1 MTPRLDEGRA
11 VLAGLGP
18 TIGAAIERAG
28 RQSPDLERMLLEFG
42 FGDAYVTGDL
52 DLRTRELVTVAALA
66 AMGGCEAPLVNHLSA
81 AHAVGVAPAELLDVL
96 VHLVPIIGF
105 ARVLVAVGTFAQ
117 WRDSLDTAQE
127 GS

>member
-1 MTPRLDEGRA
+1 MISKEDKGRT

-28 RQSPDLERMLLEFG
+28 QESPALERMLLEFG
-42 FGDAYVTGDL
+42 FGDAYLTGDL
-52 DLRTRELVTVAALA
+52 DLSTRELVTVAALA
-66 AMGGCEAPLVNHLSA
+66 AMGGCEAPLRNHLSA
-81 AHAVGVAPAELLDVL
+81 AHAVGVKPAELLDVL

-117 WRDSLDTAQE
+117 WRDTLDATPE